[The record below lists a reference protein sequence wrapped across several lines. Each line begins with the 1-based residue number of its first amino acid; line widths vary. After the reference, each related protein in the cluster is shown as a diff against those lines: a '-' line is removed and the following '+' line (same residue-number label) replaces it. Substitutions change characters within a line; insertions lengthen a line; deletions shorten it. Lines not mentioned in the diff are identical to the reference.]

1 MTLSLPQIEA
11 AVKAKGYSWFSQ
23 GEYNL
28 NIVGVRNS
36 ATGTRITNGFDDL
49 ITLSYQIGG
58 VWQHHQYKAT
68 TDPGIKS
75 AQNLM
80 NQKGVAVLVPGQ
92 YSGSHQIGLH
102 QGKYEALTQR
112 RPVKVYRDRNRDLKY
127 DLDPSKIDEGLFG
140 INIHRASATG
150 TSTLV
155 DGWSAGCQVFASN
168 GDFSHFMNVIRH
180 ARTRWGNTFTYTLI
194 ESRDIR

>member
-1 MTLSLPQIEA
+1 MTLTQIES
-11 AVKAKGYSWFSQ
+11 AVKAKGYEWFSQ

-28 NIVGVRNS
+28 NIVGIRTS
-36 ATGTRITNGFDDL
+36 CTGTRITNQFDDT
-49 ITLSYQIGG
+49 ITLSYLLGG
-58 VWQHHQYKAT
+58 VWQFHQYKAT

-102 QGKYEALTQR
+102 QGKYEALTQKT
-112 RPVKVYRDRNRDLKY
+112 PVRVYRDANRDLKY
-127 DLDPSKIDEGLFG
+127 DLDPAKIDEGMFG

-150 TSTLV
+150 TSVIV
-155 DGWSAGCQVFASN
+155 DGWSAGCQVFAN
-168 GDFSHFMNVIRH
+168 NTEFTHFMNIIRK
-180 ARTRWGNTFTYTLI
+180 ARTRWGNSFTYTLI
-194 ESRDIR
+194 ESRDIA